1 MTPRRRAVLTGR
13 FSLLVAAVGL
23 VFLIA
28 LLAIA
33 QRSTSALWFM
43 TFPLLLAGVLAAA
56 AAAVLRMLRHF

>member
-1 MTPRRRAVLTGR
+1 MTPGRRAMLTGR
-13 FSLLVAAVGL
+13 LSLFVAGVGL

-43 TFPLLLAGVLAAA
+43 TFPLLLAGVLMAA